1 MNNRQFII
9 EDIESFLHMSKDD
22 VYKVLSISITPDFM
36 LLVRIAEGKKGG
48 DRKQVVISLSTEE
61 LLKLAKICEI
71 VAEKQIENKLN
82 GALDRMR

>member
-1 MNNRQFII
+1 MSNKQFVV

-22 VYKVLSISITPDFM
+22 VYKVLSISITPDMM
-36 LLVRIAEGKKGG
+36 LIMRIAEGKKGG
-48 DRKQVVISLSTEE
+48 ERKQVVISLSTEE

-82 GALDRMR
+82 GALDRIK